1 MSAMIADKKCGTC
14 VFLILYLLHKHK
26 QKWTET
32 DERPPLFLG
41 LNGVQGAG
49 KSVLVCAIA

>member
-1 MSAMIADKKCGTC
+1 MSAMIADKKCGIC

-26 QKWTET
+26 EKWTET